1 MAYGVV
7 EFNHMSAQ
15 KTGQI
20 KAQAEANVGL
30 KTAVSNMLQNG
41 LVLVYDETVDPAVV
55 RVPVDGDSAS
65 DLMLHKSAEKLYNK
79 YENELGDFVLDLTGN
94 VLPRMYK
101 LNSGDTYTVTTEI
114 LTSGLAFGDLSV
126 GDTLYADVEAANG
139 TITNAAD
146 DGAGTSNI
154 AFAKVAK
161 KTTAPNG
168 SDDAIKVVVL

>member
-7 EFNHMSAQ
+7 EFNHMIAQ
-15 KTGQI
+15 KTGQV
-20 KAQAEANVGL
+20 KAQLPASSAL
-30 KTAVSNMLQNG
+30 KTEVSSKLQNG
-41 LVLVYDETVDPAVV
+41 MVLVYDEVAGTV
-55 RVPVDGDSAS
+55 RLPVAADSAS